1 MLASLQLS
9 GFRACADA
17 TPLALGRLSVLAGA
31 NNTGK
36 SSFIGA
42 LLALVQSQQAA
53 SRHRLLLK
61 GEWVDLGP
69 FEELLSPDHQ
79 TFSVSVEGWIDSDE
93 LSVVWDFDEVPD
105 RRNRPEA
112 RVTKID
118 AAIGGD
124 TFACEVDASGRMID
138 SSDVPAQ
145 LVNPA
150 YVLTVGRLEPLRLFP
165 YDAEQVLAVGPY
177 RAPPSALSEFRV
189 GRDGSLVGPYGQYAA
204 EAFSQRRND
213 STNVLPP
220 GAGVSSDTI
229 TRAMNAWWS
238 HILADEIVVKVEE
251 VARLGYSVRLD
262 TSAIASRS
270 LGQVG
275 FGLSQ
280 LWPILVACLASR
292 PGDLV
297 LVETPEAHLH
307 PGAQHRVAA
316 LFVELARRGRQVL
329 VETHSEHIV
338 AAACLA
344 VKRSE
349 LAPEDLALSFFTQV
363 SGHTRIERIAVDAS
377 GRRLRAPQGFFDQA
391 AAELIE
397 LLR

>member
-69 FEELLSPDHQ
+69 YDELLSPDHQ
-79 TFSVSVEGWIDSDE
+79 TFSIAVEGRIGETE

-105 RRNRPEA
+105 RRDRPEA
-112 RVTKID
+112 RVRKID
-118 AAIGGD
+118 AMLGD
-124 TFACEVDASGRMID
+124 QRFEWEVDASGRIMD
-138 SSDVPAQ
+138 ASAVGPRLVHPAC
-145 LVNPA
+145 
-150 YVLTVGRLEPLRLFP
+150 VLRVEQPEPLRLFP
-165 YDAEQVLAVGPY
+165 YDAEQALAVGPY

-213 STNVLPP
+213 EADVLPP
-220 GAGVSSDTI
+220 GAGVASDTLA
-229 TRAMNAWWS
+229 RAMNAWWS

-262 TSAIASRS
+262 TSAIASRA

-280 LWPILVACLASR
+280 LWPILVACLTSR

-297 LVETPEAHLH
+297 LIETPEAHLH
-307 PGAQHRVAA
+307 PGAQHRVAG

-329 VETHSEHIV
+329 VETHSEHV
-338 AAACLA
+338 TAAACLA
-344 VKRSE
+344 VKRGE
-349 LAPEDLALSFFTQV
+349 LAPEDLALSFFTQAK
-363 SGHTRIERIAVDAS
+363 GHTQIERIAVDAS
-377 GRRLRAPQGFFDQA
+377 GRRLRAPEGFFDQA

>member
-9 GFRACADA
+9 GFRGCVDA

-53 SRHRLLLK
+53 ARHRLLLK

-69 FEELLSPDHQ
+69 FDEVLSPDRA
-79 TFSVSVEGWIDSDE
+79 TFSIAVEGRTPKGE
-93 LSVVWDFDEVPD
+93 LSIVWDFDEVP
-105 RRNRPEA
+105 RRRDRPEA
-112 RVTKID
+112 RVTRIEATLGDETLECELDPGGRVIQRSD
-118 AAIGGD
+118 AGLQLLD
-124 TFACEVDASGRMID
+124 PTCLLSVDRS
-138 SSDVPAQ
+138 
-145 LVNPA
+145 
-150 YVLTVGRLEPLRLFP
+150 EPVRLFP
-165 YDAEQVLAVGPY
+165 YDFEQVLAVGPY
-177 RAPPSALSEFRV
+177 RAPPRALSEFRV
-189 GRDGSLVGPYGQYAA
+189 GRDGSLVGFYGQYAA

-213 STNVLPP
+213 TTDILPP
-220 GAGVSSDTI
+220 DAGVAKDTI
-229 TRAMNAWWS
+229 THAMNAWWS
-238 HILADEIVVKVEE
+238 HILADEIVVTVQE

-270 LGQVG
+270 FSQVG

-280 LWPILVACLASR
+280 LWPILVACLVSR

-297 LVETPEAHLH
+297 LIETPEAHLH
-307 PGAQHRVAA
+307 PAAQHRIAA
-316 LFVELARRGRQVL
+316 LFVELARLGRQVI
-329 VETHSEHIV
+329 VETHSEHVV

-344 VKRSE
+344 VKRGALASE
-349 LAPEDLALSFFTQV
+349 DVALSFFAHAT
-363 SGHTRIERIAVDAS
+363 GHTRIERIEVDAS
-377 GRRLRAPQGFFDQA
+377 GRRLRAPEGFFDQTA
-391 AAELIE
+391 VELIE